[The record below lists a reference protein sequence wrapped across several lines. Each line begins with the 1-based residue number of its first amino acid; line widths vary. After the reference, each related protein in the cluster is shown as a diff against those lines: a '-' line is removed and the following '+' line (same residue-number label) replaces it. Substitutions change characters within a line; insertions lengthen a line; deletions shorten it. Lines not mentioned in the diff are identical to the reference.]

1 MVLSKFVIGRFSIV
15 ELSKK
20 IVKLRS
26 LYMLV
31 SFTIFDISK
40 LHMHDFLFNIMSEPV
55 SARACASSL
64 LVQILQYFD
73 NCFLL

>member
-1 MVLSKFVIGRFSIV
+1 LKFVIGRFSIV

-26 LYMLV
+26 LFVLV

-40 LHMHDFLFNIMSEPV
+40 LHMSDFHFDIMSKSV
-55 SARACASSL
+55 SA
-64 LVQILQYFD
+64 Y
-73 NCFLL
+73 